1 MKKILLGIICLL
13 LCQVSFAQR
22 SDFQDELAIGVNAG
36 VTLSKMR
43 FTPSR
48 PQDMLQ
54 QGSGG
59 ISTRYISEKHF
70 GIQAELNY
78 SLRGWKERTDTVIN
92 LNRYSRSLAYI
103 ELPVMTHIYFNLGK
117 RARLVFNVGPQIGF
131 NIGEKEQEKVIN
143 TTPEQTE
150 ESFSYYN
157 LKVER
162 AFDYGIGGGG
172 GLEIRTGI
180 GLFILEGRYYFGLS
194 DVFNNT
200 RSDFFQ
206 SSAHQVIGVKLT
218 YLLKR

>member
-1 MKKILLGIICLL
+1 MKKIFLGIICLL
-13 LCQVSFAQR
+13 FCQISFSQNTA
-22 SDFQDELAIGVNAG
+22 FQDEWSAGVNAG

-59 ISTRYISEKHF
+59 IVIRYISENHF

-92 LNRYSRSLAYI
+92 LNQYSRSLAYL
-103 ELPVMTHIYFNLGK
+103 ELPVMTHLYFNLGK
-117 RARLVFNVGPQIGF
+117 RARLIFNVGPQIGF
-131 NIGEKEQEKVIN
+131 NIGEKELERVIN

-150 ESFSYYN
+150 ESFGYYD
-157 LKVER
+157 LKVQR
-162 AFDYGIGGGG
+162 AFDYGIAMGG

-180 GLFILEGRYYFGLS
+180 GYFILEGRYYFGLA
-194 DVFNNT
+194 DVFSNT

>member
-13 LCQVSFAQR
+13 SCQISFSQNTA
-22 SDFQDELAIGVNAG
+22 FQDEWSVGVNAG

-54 QGSGG
+54 QVSGG
-59 ISTRYISEKHF
+59 ISARYISEKHF
-70 GIQAELNY
+70 GILAELNY

-92 LNRYSRSLAYI
+92 LNSYSRSLAYI
-103 ELPVMTHIYFNLGK
+103 ELPIMTHLYFNLGK
-117 RARLVFNVGPQIGF
+117 RVRLVFNFGPQIGY
-131 NIGEKEQEKVIN
+131 NIGEKELEKVIN
-143 TTPEQTE
+143 TTPEETE
-150 ESFSYYN
+150 EYFGYYDQ
-157 LKVER
+157 KVQR
-162 AFDYGIGGGG
+162 AFDYGIVGGG

-180 GLFILEGRYYFGLS
+180 GLFVLEGRYYFGLS
-194 DVFNNT
+194 DVFSNT
-200 RSDFFQ
+200 RSDYFQ